1 MVPTLYICRTSDGEG
16 LSLPS
21 YESKDHI
28 ALTLQA
34 AISAPVRLKTGER
47 AYVPVGFAI
56 GIPNGYCG
64 QVVSLPSLAR
74 KEGIVVSDAPRIL
87 HPAERGPLFV
97 LLRNTSTD
105 DFVLHRG
112 DVCAQLVIFPAVQVA
127 WREVARQGDAS
138 KTSTEQILLDEAE
151 SSDEDSFKALE
162 PSARRGVRSI
172 RNRYKKDD
180 A

>member
-16 LSLPS
+16 LPLPS

-34 AISAPVRLKTGER
+34 AISAPIRLKAGER

-64 QVVSLPSLAR
+64 QIVSLPKLAR
-74 KEGIVVSDAPRIL
+74 REGIVVSDAPHIL

-112 DVCAQLVIFPAVQVA
+112 VVCAQLVIFPAVQVA
-127 WREVARQGDAS
+127 WHEIERHVEAH
-138 KTSTEQILLDEAE
+138 KTSTDEILLDEAE
-151 SSDEDSFKALE
+151 EEEANAWE
-162 PSARRGVRSI
+162 PSARRGTRSI
-172 RNRYKKDD
+172 RDRYKKDGE
-180 A
+180 